1 MLGPDHAGSYYGGQ
15 ASDRVVRLAMT
26 GVRLVIDEFRA
37 DETKTLK
44 SGQPGALRITY
55 GDAHDPEAAL
65 KWMWRFID
73 GARTAG
79 ELYGRALAV
88 IAAEQ
93 YACRLVVPQ
102 SQRSHPTSWSS
113 HKDRAAK
120 ALAKLVKPHL
130 PATLTQLQKAIDRA
144 HAQEWSTPQRHA
156 DVEPIAGGDPHIADR
171 GEDVDVDEDE
181 DELVDEDLAG

>member
-1 MLGPDHAGSYYGGQ
+1 MYALVGADHSGSSYGGQ
-15 ASDRVVRLAMT
+15 ASDRVVHLAMT
-26 GVRLVIDEFRA
+26 GIRLVIDEFRT

-55 GDAHDPEAAL
+55 GEAHDPDAAL

-73 GARTAG
+73 GAKTAG

-120 ALAKLVKPHL
+120 SLAKLAKPHL
-130 PATLTQLQKAIDRA
+130 PATLTQLEKAIDRA
-144 HAQEWSTPQRHA
+144 HAQEWDTTARQPITEAPA
-156 DVEPIAGGDPHIADR
+156 DVDVAKPAA
-171 GEDVDVDEDE
+171 GEDVEE
-181 DELVDEDLAG
+181 GELVDEDIAD